1 MQRTVVWGVLPTV
14 TLLESW
20 DSSGK
25 GESPRPESVAG
36 GILELLVL
44 DSDDFASV
52 FPLMEPR

>member
-1 MQRTVVWGVLPTV
+1 MWGVLPTV

-20 DSSGK
+20 DSSVK
-25 GESPRPESVAG
+25 GESPRPESVAR